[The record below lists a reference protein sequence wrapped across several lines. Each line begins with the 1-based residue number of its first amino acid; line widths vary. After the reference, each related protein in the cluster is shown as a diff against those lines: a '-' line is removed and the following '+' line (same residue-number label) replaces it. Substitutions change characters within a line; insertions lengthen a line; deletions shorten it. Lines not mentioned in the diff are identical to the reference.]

1 MSRNSADR
9 QRNDAMCTGSDM
21 AAWSERDADSR
32 MNGGCRKIIATKTLR
47 QRRSFLNRNH
57 EQLPAT
63 RLPPGVP
70 RRSSNL
76 TTSTTAEYRLWL
88 NRKPVR
94 YAAVG
99 GPNQVVSAS

>member
-1 MSRNSADR
+1 
-9 QRNDAMCTGSDM
+9 M

-32 MNGGCRKIIATKTLR
+32 MNGGCRKLIATKTLR
-47 QRRSFLNRNH
+47 Q
-57 EQLPAT
+57 QLLAT

-76 TTSTTAEYRLWL
+76 TTSITAECSFAETGRL

-99 GPNQVVSAS
+99 GPNQVVSASPTTVLARADEVIE

>member
-1 MSRNSADR
+1 
-9 QRNDAMCTGSDM
+9 M

-32 MNGGCRKIIATKTLR
+32 MNGGCRKLIATKTLR

-76 TTSTTAEYRLWL
+76 TTSITAECTLWL

-99 GPNQVVSAS
+99 GPNQVVSASPTTVLARADEVIE

>member
-1 MSRNSADR
+1 
-9 QRNDAMCTGSDM
+9 M
-21 AAWSERDADSR
+21 AAWPERDADAR
-32 MNGGCRKIIATKTLR
+32 MNGGCRKLIATKTLR

-70 RRSSNL
+70 RRSSHL
-76 TTSTTAEYRLWL
+76 TTSITAECTLWL

-94 YAAVG
+94 YAALG
-99 GPNQVVSAS
+99 GPNQVVSASPTTVLARANEVIE